1 MRCVFAARSGQ
12 PVAYGTW
19 IHVALVEFQPKAP
32 QHLHPALQRCLCH
45 GKLWKCLQA
54 QLTVQVLC
62 AQLGGSVGFAH
73 AATGEERRYKS
84 TISSQIFLT
93 SVFTQQHCS
102 CPKGTSPS
110 LPCKAFPCGP
120 CQQLPVQPYLLS
132 TPQAHVTEPS
142 SGNRTRSSPARP
154 VPTRVT
160 FAVSPGRAALW
171 RGWVKDSDSQCAISG
186 VVTGRPPCYI

>member
-1 MRCVFAARSGQ
+1 MFLLPGRASLLHMEPGFMWLWLSSSLKLPNICIQLSRGAFAMGNFGAR
-12 PVAYGTW
+12 
-19 IHVALVEFQPKAP
+19 
-32 QHLHPALQRCLCH
+32 
-45 GKLWKCLQA
+45 
-54 QLTVQVLC
+54 LTVQVLC

-73 AATGEERRYKS
+73 AAAGEERRYKS

-102 CPKGTSPS
+102 CPRGTSPS